1 MPNLLNVPSLY
12 EPIFQIQEA
21 LLKNSSRDKICGM
34 KILSFVFILFF
45 CSISF
50 ADEGMWLLN
59 DPPIDLIRQKYGFT
73 LTPEWIEHAQK
84 SAVRFNSGGSG
95 SFVSAEGLIITNHH
109 IGGDCLKK
117 LSPSGKDYYRDG
129 YSSGSRDKELKCPDL
144 ELNVLE
150 SIEDVTEQVNAA
162 VKPDMNPENA
172 ATERK
177 KRMAE
182 IEKASLDQT
191 GLRSD
196 VVTLYHGGLYHLYR
210 YKKYTDVRL
219 VFSPEQAI
227 AGFGGEVDNFE
238 FPRFNFDINFFRAY
252 ENNNPVHPK
261 NYLKWNAAGAAEND
275 LIFAFGNPS
284 ITSRLDTVAS
294 LKFRRD
300 VLVPYTVN
308 RLHYREV
315 SLEQFKNLGKK
326 EAQMLGDEL
335 HDTANSRK
343 LVNGYYQGLLDSA
356 LMQKKETEEK
366 QLRSATSV
374 DGIDPW
380 THIENSVTR
389 RKEFWLEYML
399 LEKGDGL
406 DSSLFQIARHLT
418 RMASE
423 LPKPGPERLREYRD
437 SNLESLK
444 QELYS
449 TAPIAIPLEKVR
461 LKGSLSFLAESLGGD
476 HPMVAQI
483 LEGKS
488 PEARAAE
495 LVDGSKLKDPEERK
509 KIADGGINVIEQSND
524 SMIQLARKIDA
535 RSRELRKL
543 YEGEVEEVE
552 RQAYAK
558 IELAKFRG
566 SNTLKYPDGTFTLR
580 LAYGIVKGYRE
591 SESQIPYATTLAGA
605 FQRAEEHENHEP
617 FSLPESWQKNKQ
629 NLNLNAQLNFV
640 SNADTYSGNSGSP
653 ILNRAGEFVGINFD
667 RNRYGLTRNFVYEPE
682 LGRQISVHP
691 AGIDEALRKIYN
703 ASYILKELGVK

>member
-1 MPNLLNVPSLY
+1 
-12 EPIFQIQEA
+12 
-21 LLKNSSRDKICGM
+21 M
-34 KILSFVFILFF
+34 KIFAIVLILI
-45 CSISF
+45 STISF
-50 ADEGMWLLN
+50 ADEGLWLLN
-59 DPPIDLIRQKYGFT
+59 NPPVDLIKQKYDFT
-73 LTPEWIEHAQK
+73 LTPQWIEHAQK

-109 IGGDCLKK
+109 VGGDCLKK

-150 SIEDVTEQVNAA
+150 SIDDVTEKVNAA
-162 VKPDMNPENA
+162 VKPDMTPETA

-182 IEKASLDQT
+182 IEKASLDET

-219 VFSPEQAI
+219 VFSPEQSI

-261 NYLKWNAAGAAEND
+261 NFLKWNASGASENE
-275 LIFAFGNPS
+275 LVFVFGNPS
-284 ITSRLDTVAS
+284 VTNRLDTVSS

-300 VLVPYTVN
+300 VLVPFVVD

-315 SLEQFKNLGKK
+315 LLEQFKNLGKK
-326 EAQMLGDEL
+326 EEQMLGDEL
-335 HDTANSRK
+335 HETSNSRK

-356 LMQKKETEEK
+356 LMKKKETDEK
-366 QLRSATSV
+366 QLRSATTAN
-374 DGIDPW
+374 GIDPW
-380 THIENSVTR
+380 TQIEDSVNK

-449 TAPIAIPLEKVR
+449 TAPIGISLEKVR
-461 LKGSLSFLAESLGGD
+461 LKGSLSFLAEKLGGD

-483 LEGKS
+483 LDGKS

-495 LVDGSKLKDPEERK
+495 LVDGTKLKDPAERK
-509 KIADGGINVIEQSND
+509 KIADGGITAIEQSSD
-524 SMIQLARKIDA
+524 SMVQLARKIDA
-535 RSRELRKL
+535 RARELRKL

-566 SNTLKYPDGTFTLR
+566 SNALKYPDGTFTLR
-580 LAYGIVKGYRE
+580 LSYGIVKGFRE
-591 SESQIPYATTLAGA
+591 SEMQIPYATTLGGA
-605 FQRAEEHENHEP
+605 FQRAEEHGNREP
-617 FSLPESWQKNKQ
+617 FSLPESWLKNKQ
-629 NLNLNAQLNFV
+629 NLNLSAQLDFV

-691 AGIDEALRKIYN
+691 AGIGEALRKIYN
-703 ASYILKELGVK
+703 ASYILKELGVDSK

>member
-1 MPNLLNVPSLY
+1 
-12 EPIFQIQEA
+12 
-21 LLKNSSRDKICGM
+21 M
-34 KILSFVFILFF
+34 KILSLSLIL
-45 CSISF
+45 ISFMAF

-59 DPPIDLIRQKYGFT
+59 DPPIDLIKQKYGFT
-73 LTPEWIEHAQK
+73 LTPEWLEHTQK

-95 SFVSAEGLIITNHH
+95 SFVSSEGLIITNHH
-109 IGGDCLKK
+109 VGADCLKK

-129 YSSGSRDKELKCPDL
+129 YSSGSREKELKCPDL

-150 SIEDVTEQVNAA
+150 SIEDVTERVNTA
-162 VKPDMNPENA
+162 VKPDMSPETA

-196 VVTLYHGGLYHLYR
+196 VVPLYHGGLYHLYR
-210 YKKYTDVRL
+210 YKKYIDVRL
-219 VFSPEQAI
+219 VFSPESAV

-238 FPRFNFDINFFRAY
+238 FPRFNFDVNFFRAY
-252 ENNNPVHPK
+252 ENNVPVHPK
-261 NYLKWNAAGAAEND
+261 HFLKWNAAGASENE
-275 LIFAFGNPS
+275 LVFAIGNPS
-284 ITSRLDTVAS
+284 TTSRLDTVAS

-315 SLEQFKNLGKK
+315 LLEQFKNLGKK
-326 EAQMLGDEL
+326 EAQMLGEEL

-356 LMQKKETEEK
+356 LMNKKEADEK
-366 QLRSATSV
+366 QLRSMAV
-374 DGIDPW
+374 ENGIDPW
-380 THIENSVTR
+380 NQIQNSVTK

-399 LEKGDGL
+399 LERGDGF
-406 DSSLFQIARHLT
+406 DSVFFQIARHLT

-423 LPKPGPERLREYRD
+423 LQKPGPERLREYRD

-449 TAPIAIPLEKVR
+449 TAPIAISLEKVR
-461 LKGSLSFLAESLGGD
+461 LKGSLSFLAENLGGD
-476 HPMVAQI
+476 HPMVLQI

-488 PEARAAE
+488 PEARASE
-495 LVDGSKLKDPEERK
+495 LVEGTKLKDPSERK
-509 KIADGGINVIEQSND
+509 RIADGGVNAIEQSND
-524 SMIQLARKIDA
+524 SMIQLARKIDSYA
-535 RSRELRKL
+535 RALRKR
-543 YEGEVEEVE
+543 YEAEIEEVE

-558 IELAKFRG
+558 IEMAKFRG
-566 SNTLKYPDGTFTLR
+566 SEMLKYPDGTFTLR
-580 LAYGIVKGYRE
+580 LAYGTVQGYRE
-591 SESQIPYATTLAGA
+591 GESQISYATTLAGA
-605 FQRAEEHENHEP
+605 FQRAEEHENSEP
-617 FSLPESWQKNKQ
+617 FSLPESWIKNKQ
-629 NLNLNAQLNFV
+629 NLNLKAQLNFV

-667 RNRYGLTRNFVYEPE
+667 RNRYGLTRNFVYVPE
-682 LGRQISVHP
+682 RARQISVHP
-691 AGIDEALRKIYN
+691 AGISEALRKIYN
-703 ASYILKELGVK
+703 ASYLLKELAVK

>member
-1 MPNLLNVPSLY
+1 
-12 EPIFQIQEA
+12 
-21 LLKNSSRDKICGM
+21 M
-34 KILSFVFILFF
+34 KILWLGLTLI
-45 CSISF
+45 CSIVF

-59 DPPIDLIRQKYGFT
+59 DPPLDLIKQKYGFT

-109 IGGDCLKK
+109 VGGDCLKK
-117 LSPSGKDYYRDG
+117 LSPTGKDYYRDG
-129 YSSGSRDKELKCPDL
+129 YSSGTHEKELKCPDL

-150 SIEDVTEQVNAA
+150 SIEDVTQQVNAV
-162 VKPDMNPENA
+162 VKPEMNPETA

-177 KRMAE
+177 KKMAE
-182 IEKASLDQT
+182 IEKASLDQS

-219 VFSPEQAI
+219 VFSPEQAV

-252 ENNNPVHPK
+252 ENNKPVHPK
-261 NYLKWNAAGAAEND
+261 HFLKWNAAGASEND
-275 LIFAFGNPS
+275 LVFAFGNPS

-300 VLVPYTVN
+300 IMAPYTMN

-315 SLEQFKNLGKK
+315 LLEQFKNLGKN

-335 HDTANSRK
+335 HETANSRK
-343 LVNGYYQGLLDSA
+343 LVNGYYQGLLDST
-356 LMQKKETEEK
+356 LMQKKQDDEK
-366 QLRSATSV
+366 QLRARAAV
-374 DGIDPW
+374 NGIDPW
-380 THIENSVTR
+380 NQIENSITK

-406 DSSLFQIARHLT
+406 DSVLFQIARHLT

-423 LPKPGPERLREYRD
+423 LPKPGPDRLREYRD

-449 TAPIAIPLEKVR
+449 TAPISIPLEKVR
-461 LKGSLSFLAESLGGD
+461 LKGSLSFLAENLGGD
-476 HPMVAQI
+476 HPMVIQI
-483 LEGKS
+483 FEGKS

-495 LVDGSKLKDPEERK
+495 LVEGTSLKDPAERK
-509 KIADGGINVIEQSND
+509 KITDGGNNVIEKSND
-524 SMIQLARKIDA
+524 SMIQLARRIDSY
-535 RSRELRKL
+535 SRELRKR
-543 YEGEVEEVE
+543 YEAEVEEVE

-558 IELAKFRG
+558 IELGKFR
-566 SNTLKYPDGTFTLR
+566 SSEMLKYPDGTFTLR
-580 LAYGIVKGYRE
+580 LAYGTVKGYRE
-591 SESQIPYATTLAGA
+591 GESQIRYATTLGGL
-605 FQRAEEHENHEP
+605 FQHSEEHQNREP
-617 FSLPESWQKNKQ
+617 FSLPESWLKNKQ
-629 NLNLNAQLNFV
+629 NLNLEAQLNFV
-640 SNADTYSGNSGSP
+640 SDADTYSGNSGSP

-691 AGIDEALRKIYN
+691 AGIAEALRKIYN
-703 ASYILKELGVK
+703 ASYLLKELQVK

>member
-1 MPNLLNVPSLY
+1 
-12 EPIFQIQEA
+12 
-21 LLKNSSRDKICGM
+21 M
-34 KILSFVFILFF
+34 KIFSVVLILI
-45 CSISF
+45 CSMAF

-59 DPPIDLIRQKYGFT
+59 DPPIDLIKQKYGFT
-73 LTPEWIEHAQK
+73 LTPEWLEHAQK

-95 SFVSAEGLIITNHH
+95 SFVSADGLIITNHH
-109 IGGDCLKK
+109 VGADCLKK
-117 LSPSGKDYYRDG
+117 LSPSEKDYYRDG
-129 YSSGSRDKELKCPDL
+129 YSSGSREKELKCPDL

-150 SIEDVTEQVNAA
+150 SIEDVTEKVNAA
-162 VKPDMNPENA
+162 IKPDMSPETA

-196 VVTLYHGGLYHLYR
+196 VMTLYHGGLYHLYR

-219 VFSPEQAI
+219 VFSPESAV

-238 FPRFNFDINFFRAY
+238 FPRFDFDINFFRAY
-252 ENNNPVHPK
+252 ENNAAVHPK
-261 NYLKWNAAGAAEND
+261 HFLKWNPAGVSENE
-275 LIFAFGNPS
+275 LVFAIGNPGV
-284 ITSRLDTVAS
+284 TSRLDTVAS

-300 VLVPYTVN
+300 VLVPYTAN

-315 SLEQFKNLGKK
+315 LLEQFKNLGKK

-335 HDTANSRK
+335 HDTANVRK
-343 LVNGYYQGLLDSA
+343 LVNGYYQGLLDSN
-356 LMQKKETEEK
+356 LMDKKESDEK
-366 QLRSATSV
+366 QLRSMTTSN
-374 DGIDPW
+374 GIDPW
-380 THIENSVTR
+380 QQIENSVTK

-399 LEKGDGL
+399 LEKGDGF
-406 DSSLFQIARHLT
+406 DSVFFQIARHLT

-423 LPKPGPERLREYRD
+423 LQKPGPDRLREYRD

-449 TAPIAIPLEKVR
+449 TAPIAISLEKVR
-461 LKGSLSFLAESLGGD
+461 LKGSLAFLAQNLGGD
-476 HPMVAQI
+476 HPMLLHI

-495 LVDGSKLKDPEERK
+495 LVEGTKLKDPAERK
-509 KIADGGINVIEQSND
+509 RIADGGVNAIEQSND
-524 SMIQLARKIDA
+524 SMIQLTRKIDSYTRA
-535 RSRELRKL
+535 LRKR
-543 YEGEVEEVE
+543 YEAEVEEVE

-566 SNTLKYPDGTFTLR
+566 SEMLKYPDGTFTLR
-580 LAYGIVKGYRE
+580 LAYGTVQGYRE
-591 SESQIPYATTLAGA
+591 GESQIPYATTLGGA
-605 FQRAEEHENHEP
+605 FQRAEEHENREP
-617 FSLPESWQKNKQ
+617 FSFPESWIKNKQ
-629 NLNLNAQLNFV
+629 NLNLKAQLNFV

-667 RNRYGLTRNFVYEPE
+667 RNRYGLNRNFIYEPE

-703 ASYILKELGVK
+703 ASYILKELHAE

>member
-1 MPNLLNVPSLY
+1 VKFL
-12 EPIFQIQEA
+12 
-21 LLKNSSRDKICGM
+21 SRDKICRM
-34 KILSFVFILFF
+34 KILSLVLILF
-45 CSISF
+45 SVMVF

-59 DPPIDLIRQKYGFT
+59 DPPIDLIKQKYGFT
-73 LTPEWIEHAQK
+73 VTPEWIEHAQK

-95 SFVSAEGLIITNHH
+95 SFVSGDGLIITNHH

-117 LSPSGKDYYRDG
+117 LSPAGKDYYRDG
-129 YSSGSRDKELKCPDL
+129 YSSGTRDRELKCPDL

-150 SIEDVTEQVNAA
+150 SIEDVTSQVNAA
-162 VKPDMNPENA
+162 VKTEMTPETA

-210 YKKYTDVRL
+210 YKKYADVRI
-219 VFSPEQAI
+219 VFSPEQAV

-252 ENNNPVHPK
+252 ENDSPVHPK
-261 NYLKWNAAGAAEND
+261 HFLKWNSAGAAENE
-275 LIFAFGNPS
+275 LVFAFGNPG

-300 VLVPYTVN
+300 VLVPYTLN

-315 SLEQFKNLGKK
+315 ILEQFKNLGRK

-356 LMQKKETEEK
+356 LMQKKEADEK
-366 QLRSATSV
+366 QLRSKESANE
-374 DGIDPW
+374 IDPW
-380 THIENSVTR
+380 SQIENSVVK

-406 DSSLFQIARHLT
+406 DSGLFQIARFLT

-423 LPKPGPERLREYRD
+423 LPKPGPDRLREYRD

-449 TAPIAIPLEKVR
+449 TAPIPIPLEKVR
-461 LKGSLSFLAESLGGD
+461 LKGSLAFLAENLGGN
-476 HPMVAQI
+476 HPMVNQI

-495 LVDGSKLKDPEERK
+495 LVEGTKLGDPAERK
-509 KIADGGINVIEQSND
+509 RIADGGIKGIEESND
-524 SMIQLARKIDA
+524 QMIQLARKIDSY
-535 RSRELRKL
+535 SRELRKR
-543 YEGEVEEVE
+543 YEAEVEEVE

-558 IELAKFRG
+558 IELAKFHG
-566 SNTLKYPDGTFTLR
+566 SDTLKYPDGTFTLR
-580 LAYGIVKGYRE
+580 MAYGTVQGYRE
-591 SESQIPYATTLAGA
+591 GEAQVPYTTTLGGA
-605 FQRAEEHENHEP
+605 FQRAEEHENREP
-617 FSLPESWQKNKQ
+617 FALPEGWLKNKQ
-629 NLNLNAQLNFV
+629 KLNLNAQLNFV

-667 RNRYGLTRNFVYEPE
+667 RNRYGLTRNFVYEAE
-682 LGRQISVHP
+682 FGRQISVHP
-691 AGIDEALRKIYN
+691 AGIGEALRKIYN
-703 ASYILKELGVK
+703 ADYILKELDVK

>member
-1 MPNLLNVPSLY
+1 M
-12 EPIFQIQEA
+12 A
-21 LLKNSSRDKICGM
+21 
-34 KILSFVFILFF
+34 
-45 CSISF
+45 F

-59 DPPIDLIRQKYGFT
+59 DPPIDLIKQKYGFT
-73 LTPEWIEHAQK
+73 LTPEWLEHAQK

-95 SFVSAEGLIITNHH
+95 SFVSSEGLIITNHH
-109 IGGDCLKK
+109 VGADCLKK

-129 YSSGSRDKELKCPDL
+129 YSSVSREKELKCPDL

-150 SIEDVTEQVNAA
+150 SIEDVTEKVNAA
-162 VKPDMNPENA
+162 VKPDMSPETA

-219 VFSPEQAI
+219 VFSPESAV

-238 FPRFNFDINFFRAY
+238 FPRFNFDINFFRTY
-252 ENNNPVHPK
+252 ENNTPVHPK
-261 NYLKWNAAGAAEND
+261 HFLKWNAGGASENE
-275 LIFAFGNPS
+275 LVFAIGNPS
-284 ITSRLDTVAS
+284 VTSRLDTVAS

-315 SLEQFKNLGKK
+315 LLEQFKNLGKK

-356 LMQKKETEEK
+356 LMNKKEADEK
-366 QLRSATSV
+366 QLRSMAV
-374 DGIDPW
+374 ENGIDPW
-380 THIENSVTR
+380 NQIENSVTK

-406 DSSLFQIARHLT
+406 DSVFFQIARHLT

-423 LPKPGPERLREYRD
+423 LQKPGPERLREYRD

-449 TAPIAIPLEKVR
+449 TAPIAMSLEKVR
-461 LKGSLSFLAESLGGD
+461 LKGSLSFLAENLGGD
-476 HPMVAQI
+476 HPMVIQI

-488 PEARAAE
+488 PEARAAK
-495 LVDGSKLKDPEERK
+495 LVEGTKLKDPAERK
-509 KIADGGINVIEQSND
+509 RIADGGVNAIEQSND
-524 SMIQLARKIDA
+524 SMIQLARKMDSYTRA
-535 RSRELRKL
+535 LRKR
-543 YEGEVEEVE
+543 YEAEIEEVE

-558 IELAKFRG
+558 IEMAKFRG
-566 SNTLKYPDGTFTLR
+566 SEMLKYPDGTFTLR
-580 LAYGIVKGYRE
+580 LAYGTVLGYRE
-591 SESQIPYATTLAGA
+591 GESQIPYATTFAGA
-605 FQRAEEHENHEP
+605 FQRAEEHENREP
-617 FSLPESWQKNKQ
+617 FLLPESWITNKQ
-629 NLNLNAQLNFV
+629 NLNLKVQFNFV

-682 LGRQISVHP
+682 RARQISVHP
-691 AGIDEALRKIYN
+691 AGISEALRKIYN
-703 ASYILKELGVK
+703 ASYLLKELHAE

>member
-1 MPNLLNVPSLY
+1 MN
-12 EPIFQIQEA
+12 F
-21 LLKNSSRDKICGM
+21 SR
-34 KILSFVFILFF
+34 LQLFF
-45 CSISF
+45 LILIPAIAFS
-50 ADEGMWLLN
+50 DEGMWLLN
-59 DPPIDLIRQKYGFT
+59 EPPIDLVKQKYGFT

-109 IGGDCLKK
+109 VGADCLKK

-150 SIEDVTEQVNAA
+150 SIEDITEQVNAA
-162 VKPDMNPENA
+162 VKPDMNPETANN
-172 ATERK
+172 ERK

-219 VFSPEQAI
+219 VFSPESAV

-238 FPRFNFDINFFRAY
+238 FPRFDFDINFFRAY

-261 NYLKWNAAGAAEND
+261 HFLNWNAAGAKENE
-275 LIFAFGNPS
+275 LVFAVGNPS
-284 ITSRLDTVAS
+284 NTSRLDTVAS

-300 VLVPYTVN
+300 VMVPYSVN

-315 SLEQFKNLGKK
+315 LLEQFKNLGKK
-326 EAQMLGDEL
+326 EEQMLGVEL

-343 LVNGYYQGLLDSA
+343 LVNGYYQGLLDSS
-356 LMQKKETEEK
+356 LMQKKEADEQ
-366 QLRSATSV
+366 QLRSTNISS
-374 DGIDPW
+374 GSDPW
-380 THIENSVTR
+380 AQIENSITK

-406 DSSLFQIARHLT
+406 DSILFQIARHLT

-423 LPKPGPERLREYRD
+423 LQKPGPERLREYRD

-449 TAPIAIPLEKVR
+449 TAPIGIPLEKVR
-461 LKGSLSFLAESLGGD
+461 LKGSLSFLAENLGGN
-476 HPMVAQI
+476 HPMVIQI
-483 LEGKS
+483 LDGKS

-495 LVDGSKLKDPEERK
+495 LVAGTKLKDPDERK
-509 KIADGGINVIEQSND
+509 RIVDGGVNAIEQSND
-524 SMIQLARKIDA
+524 SMIQLARKIDPYTRA
-535 RSRELRKL
+535 LRKR
-543 YEGEVEEVE
+543 YEAEVEEVE

-558 IELAKFRG
+558 IEMAKFRG
-566 SNTLKYPDGTFTLR
+566 SDLLKYPDGTFTLR
-580 LAYGIVKGYRE
+580 LAYGTVQGYRE
-591 SESQIPYATTLAGA
+591 SESQIPYATTLAGV
-605 FQRAEEHENHEP
+605 FQRSEEHENREP
-617 FSLPESWQKNKQ
+617 FSLPESWRKNKG
-629 NLNLNAQLNFV
+629 NLDLKAPLNFV

-667 RNRYGLTRNFVYEPE
+667 RNRYGLSRNFVYESE
-682 LGRQISVHP
+682 MGRQISVHP
-691 AGIDEALRKIYN
+691 AGIGEALQKIYN